1 MENTRKQ
8 GKHEEKNMGEILSR
22 AEIFFEQH
30 QKAIYYTLIAIV
42 AIVVLIF
49 VSKKYYFE
57 PKNEEVSAK
66 LVWCEQNLARDSFA
80 LALNGD
86 GINSGYAEIYSSYK
100 FTKAKNEAAIGAA
113 ICAFNLGKFDE
124 AIDYA
129 KKANRKSF
137 NFAPAMD
144 GLIGDCYVEKGN
156 IKEAIVGNG
165 GMLLLNGNED
175 EEWSAKT
182 LDIASKQISSL
193 DKIEAKLRN
202 DYPLAVIYRPI
213 PYMLYLRRDSQSD
226 IFNRLEVYAKEM
238 DLTFQQAHRKLYLFC
253 KGIDKGKAVERYK
266 KRMGV
271 NIDIAA
277 GDDIMDIPMLNLARF
292 AFASEKIAPYVK
304 NENLF
309 VFEGELISDRIC
321 DELQRL
327 HISGKI

>member
-156 IKEAIVGNG
+156 IKEAIEYFDKAAAYK
-165 GMLLLNGNED
+165 NEAL
-175 EEWSAKT
+175 SARF
-182 LDIASKQISSL
+182 L
-193 DKIEAKLRN
+193 
-202 DYPLAVIYRPI
+202 
-213 PYMLYLRRDSQSD
+213 
-226 IFNRLEVYAKEM
+226 
-238 DLTFQQAHRKLYLFC
+238 
-253 KGIDKGKAVERYK
+253 K
-266 KRMGV
+266 K
-271 NIDIAA
+271 A
-277 GDDIMDIPMLNLARF
+277 GDLYM
-292 AFASEKIAPYVK
+292 
-304 NENLF
+304 
-309 VFEGELISDRIC
+309 FELKDSKKALEY
-321 DELQRL
+321 
-327 HISGKI
+327 

>member
-156 IKEAIVGNG
+156 IKEAIEYFDKAAAYK
-165 GMLLLNGNED
+165 NEAL
-175 EEWSAKT
+175 SARF
-182 LDIASKQISSL
+182 L
-193 DKIEAKLRN
+193 
-202 DYPLAVIYRPI
+202 
-213 PYMLYLRRDSQSD
+213 
-226 IFNRLEVYAKEM
+226 
-238 DLTFQQAHRKLYLFC
+238 
-253 KGIDKGKAVERYK
+253 K
-266 KRMGV
+266 K
-271 NIDIAA
+271 A
-277 GDDIMDIPMLNLARF
+277 GDLYM
-292 AFASEKIAPYVK
+292 
-304 NENLF
+304 
-309 VFEGELISDRIC
+309 FELKDSKKALE
-321 DELQRL
+321 
-327 HISGKI
+327 

>member
-1 MENTRKQ
+1 MSVFFTDLDNTLIYSHKREI
-8 GKHEEKNMGEILSR
+8 GEEKTVVEYLDGRQQSFMTN
-22 AEIFFEQH
+22 
-30 QKAIYYTLIAIV
+30 YTYKYLKNAKWLDIV
-42 AIVVLIF
+42 PVTTRIDTQFKRITCM
-49 VSKKYYFE
+49 
-57 PKNEEVSAK
+57 NE
-66 LVWCEQNLARDSFA
+66 L
-80 LALNGD
+80 
-86 GINSGYAEIYSSYK
+86 
-100 FTKAKNEAAIGAA
+100 
-113 ICAFNLGKFDE
+113 
-124 AIDYA
+124 
-129 KKANRKSF
+129 
-137 NFAPAMD
+137 
-144 GLIGDCYVEKGN
+144 N

-202 DYPLAVIYRPI
+202 DYPLAVIYRPT

-226 IFNRLEVYAKEM
+226 IFNRLEDYAKEM

-266 KRMGV
+266 KRRGV
-271 NIDIAA
+271 NIDVAA